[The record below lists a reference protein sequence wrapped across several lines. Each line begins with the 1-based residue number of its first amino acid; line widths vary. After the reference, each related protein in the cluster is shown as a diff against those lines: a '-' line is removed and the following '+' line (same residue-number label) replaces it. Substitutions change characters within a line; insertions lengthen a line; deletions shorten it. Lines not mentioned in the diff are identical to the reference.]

1 MSKLW
6 QKSVPDRKYRQYRD
20 VTDNFKKKKK
30 KIKLKKLS
38 FCHFELL
45 SLVYNNNSCQKV

>member
-30 KIKLKKLS
+30 KIKKKKLC
-38 FCHFELL
+38 FCNFELL
-45 SLVYNNNSCQKV
+45 